1 MTRSPALIVTLLSV
15 GLDCDASC
23 HQYAGEPVPSC
34 ASMRGPRRDGQSGS
48 PWASAVGVDVGVAVG
63 VGVGVGVPTM
73 TVPVMFGCA
82 TQRKV

>member
-1 MTRSPALIVTLLSV
+1 MTRSPALIVTLLSA

-34 ASMRGPRRDGQSGS
+34 ASMRGPAGVGVGV
-48 PWASAVGVDVGVAVG
+48 AVGVAVGVDVGVAVG